1 MRRPVSLALL
11 PLLAVAS
18 SSPAVARTAD
28 TQSTTITQSGALE
41 LSLGEVSVRAA
52 GKGDALAREVR
63 SALETA
69 LKAVDLKG
77 ATATGRYVV
86 GASLTQLEAS
96 GGQGKCTLS
105 VSLRS
110 PAGTVIA
117 SIHGKAQADGPLD
130 STLERELVRVAAKSA
145 AEGVGKILR
154 SKAR

>member
-1 MRRPVSLALL
+1 MRRLASLSLF
-11 PLLAVAS
+11 PLLALAPL
-18 SSPAVARTAD
+18 SPALARTAS
-28 TQSTTITQSGALE
+28 TPSTTILQSGRLE

-63 SALETA
+63 SALEAA

-96 GGQGKCTLS
+96 GGQGKCALAVT
-105 VSLRS
+105 LRS
-110 PAGTVIA
+110 PAGAVLATIQ
-117 SIHGKAQADGPLD
+117 GKAQADGPLD
-130 STLERELVRVAAKSA
+130 STLERELVRAAAKSA
-145 AEGVGKILR
+145 AEGVGKVLR